1 MKKLHIT
8 SNIYVENE
16 RYSFLSLT
24 DELSKDEIKAL
35 FDSIDTD
42 VIVYGSSVL
51 PAKGK
56 TGSFEFNNKEQLI
69 SGIKSLVD
77 NYDVNSKIE
86 SVKRGQSLPFGRVK
100 ESCKILTPLPGCCGA
115 SYLASHWLYKEEI
128 AQDWL
133 DIAQD
138 WLRENVGIMY
148 RYMNDSIRDRGVTD
162 DEVIAFRRYLVDL
175 MYMSAANY
183 AIESLGT
190 RLLIATD
197 SDREPKYT
205 ELSQAIVGRS
215 EITVKNNKTGNML
228 NTYSFDANDVYK
240 YYHKRVRDFIVNKST
255 TNNLFKLICR

>member
-8 SNIYVENE
+8 SNIYVEDE
-16 RYSFLSLT
+16 RYNFLSLT

-35 FDSIDTD
+35 FDSINTD
-42 VIVYGSSVL
+42 VIIYGSNVL

-56 TGSFEFNNKEQLI
+56 TGSFTFNNKEQLI

-77 NYDVNSKIE
+77 HYDVNSKIE

-115 SYLASHWLYKEEI
+115 SYLASHWLYKE
-128 AQDWL
+128 

-138 WLRENVGIMY
+138 WLIENVAIMN
-148 RYMNDSIRDRGVTD
+148 RYMNDSVRDRGVTD
-162 DEVIAFRRYLVDL
+162 DEVLAFRRYLVDL
-175 MYMSAANY
+175 MYMSAASY

-205 ELSQAIVGRS
+205 ELSQAIVGQS
-215 EITVKNNKTGNML
+215 EVTVKNNKTGNML
-228 NTYSFDANDVYK
+228 NTYSFDANDVYD
-240 YYHKRVRDFIVNKST
+240 YYSKRVRNFIVNQS